1 MEFNELYCNL
11 LDHYCGEMIHIKIS
25 ENCSILGYLM
35 AGDGNFDFKI
45 EDDFVHLQFNTEDIV
60 KIGFKSIVLK

>member
-1 MEFNELYCNL
+1 
-11 LDHYCGEMIHIKIS
+11 MIHIKIS